1 MQAARASLEPEWQTI
16 ESEVSVLIIYF
27 YYGQTS
33 LDVDNIG
40 KSMLDALKG
49 VIFRDDRQ
57 VSELILR
64 KTPLEAGMIFSGA
77 SSLLLGAVELMAQQ
91 PSDFVYVRVDPAS
104 DHSRIP

>member
-1 MQAARASLEPEWQTI
+1 VPGA
-16 ESEVSVLIIYF
+16 LIIYF

-40 KSMLDALKG
+40 KSIVAEYDTFKR
-49 VIFRDDRQ
+49 IEHRQ

-64 KTPLEAGMIFSGA
+64 NTPVEAGMVFSGA
-77 SSLLLGAVELMAQQ
+77 SSLLLEAVERMSQQ
-91 PSDFVYVRVDPAS
+91 SSDFVYVRVDPAS